1 MPSFLRTRVRLLVA
15 ALVVGGVASGAVLAQ
30 TAPAKPAQSAT
41 PAQSAAP
48 ADPVVATVN
57 GQPIHLSDLKQA
69 VAGLPQAA
77 QAMPP
82 QQLYPLL
89 LTQMIDGKALVIEAQ
104 KEGMEKNP
112 AVQSEIQAAKERVLE
127 AAMLHKAIGADI
139 TEAALK
145 ARYEK
150 EIAGK
155 PGAEE
160 VHARHILVPEKAT
173 AEKIIAQLDK
183 GASFSAL
190 AKKYSKDPGSAQD
203 GGDLGWFKKSEMV
216 PAFSDAAFALKVG
229 QITQKPVHTQFGWH
243 VIQVLG
249 RRKAPPQTFAQAEPA
264 LRQQVIKEG
273 VEKAVAKARAQVK
286 IVRYNLDGS
295 TPRATDNAE
304 PPPSS
309 SK

>member
-1 MPSFLRTRVRLLVA
+1 MPSSFRAPARLFVA
-15 ALVVGGVASGAVLAQ
+15 ALAVAGMASGAALAQ
-30 TAPAKPAQSAT
+30 TTQTQPQQTAT
-41 PAQSAAP
+41 T
-48 ADPVVATVN
+48 ADPVIATVD
-57 GQPIHLSDLKQA
+57 GQPIHLSELKQA
-69 VAGLPQAA
+69 LAGVPASA
-77 QAMPP
+77 HAMPP
-82 QQLYPLL
+82 GQLYPLL
-89 LTQMIDGKALVIEAQ
+89 LTQMIDGKALVIEA
-104 KEGMEKNP
+104 KKTGLDKDP
-112 AVQSEIQAAKERVLE
+112 AVQRQIEAAKDRVLE
-127 AAMLHKAIGADI
+127 AAVLHKAIGPDI

-160 VHARHILVPEKAT
+160 VHARHILVPTKAD

-183 GASFSAL
+183 GASFTAL
-190 AKKYSKDPGSAQD
+190 AKQYSKDPGSAQD

-216 PAFSDAAFALKVG
+216 PAFSNAAFELKDG
-229 QITQKPVHTQFGWH
+229 QITQTPVHTQFGWH

-249 RRKAPPQTFAQAEPA
+249 HRQAPPKTFAQAEPE

-273 VEKAVAKARAQVK
+273 VQEAVAKARAQVK

-295 TPRATDNAE
+295 TPRATDKAE
-304 PPPSS
+304 PPA